1 VSVSEAAP
9 GPKGPTGPDDPEP
22 GPGESAEAGRTGE
35 ASGSGD
41 AGGTS
46 GTGEGGDASGTGE
59 AGGTGDAGGTGE
71 RRVVVTRR
79 RAPRYRAFGVTGA
92 LIGIVAGLALGLLI
106 EPEAGSEYTQQAI
119 TGYFV
124 AGLGLIGTLLGLTVA
139 LLAERRR

>member
-59 AGGTGDAGGTGE
+59 AGGTGE